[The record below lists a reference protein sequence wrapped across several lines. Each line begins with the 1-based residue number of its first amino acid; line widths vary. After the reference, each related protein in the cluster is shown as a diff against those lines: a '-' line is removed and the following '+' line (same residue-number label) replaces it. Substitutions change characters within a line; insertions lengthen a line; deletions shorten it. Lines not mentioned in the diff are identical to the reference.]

1 MIKELKSAKRNIIF
15 FSFIGLLPLFAIPK
29 TVQAT
34 PSDYF
39 EERRECFDNPDFIT
53 PSTKEFKYCLKDN
66 GIIKK
71 YDEFDNLVD
80 IDLKLDVLFE
90 EKINKEA

>member
-1 MIKELKSAKRNIIF
+1 MKYAKRKIIF
-15 FSFIGLLPLFAIPK
+15 YSIFGLLSIFVTPK
-29 TVQAT
+29 IVKGS

-53 PSTKEFKYCLKDN
+53 PSTKEFKYCVKDN

-80 IDLKLDVLFE
+80 IDLKLDVLFDE
-90 EKINKEA
+90 TIKKESI